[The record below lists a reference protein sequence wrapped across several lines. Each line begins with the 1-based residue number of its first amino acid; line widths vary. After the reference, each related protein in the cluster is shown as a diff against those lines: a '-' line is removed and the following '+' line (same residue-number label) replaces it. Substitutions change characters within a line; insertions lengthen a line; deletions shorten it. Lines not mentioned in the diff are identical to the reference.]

1 MEVSNQLPATYA
13 SCTLYTLL
21 IDGMNWLKNALE
33 ILPPCNDRQIKV
45 DDAEEV
51 LGLSQ
56 VFFNCFFFFLD
67 YLSQSGTGVFLR
79 DFGLFKSVHAL
90 HTLLCSL
97 YFRTIVQ

>member
-21 IDGMNWLKNALE
+21 IDGVNWLKNALE

-56 VFFNCFFFFLD
+56 VFHWFVFCLD
-67 YLSQSGTGVFLR
+67 YLSQRGRGVF
-79 DFGLFKSVHAL
+79 
-90 HTLLCSL
+90 
-97 YFRTIVQ
+97 

>member
-56 VFFNCFFFFLD
+56 VFFNCFFFSWITCLEVV
-67 YLSQSGTGVFLR
+67 L
-79 DFGLFKSVHAL
+79 GLFKRFWA
-90 HTLLCSL
+90 
-97 YFRTIVQ
+97 I

>member
-56 VFFNCFFFFLD
+56 VFFNCFFFLGLPVSKW
-67 YLSQSGTGVFLR
+67 YW
-79 DFGLFKSVHAL
+79 GLFKRFWA
-90 HTLLCSL
+90 
-97 YFRTIVQ
+97 I